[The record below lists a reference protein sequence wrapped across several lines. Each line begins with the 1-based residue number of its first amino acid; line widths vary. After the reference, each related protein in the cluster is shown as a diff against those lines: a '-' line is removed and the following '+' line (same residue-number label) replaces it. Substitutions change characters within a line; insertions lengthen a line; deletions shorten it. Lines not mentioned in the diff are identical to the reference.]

1 MLAGTEER
9 TRELAGAEVTFTPV
23 EVAERVPSVT
33 VKVLRP
39 TDFKTIAYDPV
50 PLAMEGE
57 EGRLAWESLEENVS
71 VLEYPVAVL
80 LFESFAVTAI

>member
-9 TRELAGAEVTFTPV
+9 TRELAGAEVTFTPG

-39 TDFKTIAYDPV
+39 TDFKTIA
-50 PLAMEGE
+50 
-57 EGRLAWESLEENVS
+57 
-71 VLEYPVAVL
+71 
-80 LFESFAVTAI
+80 